1 MKVEN
6 EICRKIF
13 FSRFSSLMTTKSVKK
28 NKNNNNNNNNNNKKQ
43 EQEKKEKAES
53 ELYPNLEQLGLGLGE
68 GAKDIIARVFPT
80 TKSWQAA
87 CKSAR
92 KRQDRGLPLIGSDEA
107 QHGHVAADDVKSRV
121 KRDDFVS
128 VTSKYAAFSRITVG
142 GLQDTLNAVR
152 KKFFFFFFFFFFS
165 LRVSARVGCWQ
176 FVVLFSIL
184 FYCVCFVG
192 LIEWFD

>member
-1 MKVEN
+1 
-6 EICRKIF
+6 
-13 FSRFSSLMTTKSVKK
+13 MTTKSVKK

-152 KKFFFFFFFFFFS
+152 KKFFFFFFFFFFFS
-165 LRVSARVGCWQ
+165 ASFGKSWLLAIRCAFFDSVLLRVFCG
-176 FVVLFSIL
+176 
-184 FYCVCFVG
+184 
-192 LIEWFD
+192 FD

>member
-1 MKVEN
+1 
-6 EICRKIF
+6 
-13 FSRFSSLMTTKSVKK
+13 MTTKSVKK
-28 NKNNNNNNNNNNKKQ
+28 NKNNNNNNNNNNNKKQ

-121 KRDDFVS
+121 KRDDVAS
-128 VTSKYAAFSRITVG
+128 VTSKLAAFSRITVG
-142 GLQDTLNAVR
+142 GLQDTLNALESVVVR
-152 KKFFFFFFFFFFS
+152 KNFFFFFFFFFFLCQFRQELVVGNS
-165 LRVSARVGCWQ
+165 LCFFRFCFTAC
-176 FVVLFSIL
+176 VLW
-184 FYCVCFVG
+184 V
-192 LIEWFD
+192 

>member
-6 EICRKIF
+6 EICRKFF

-28 NKNNNNNNNNNNKKQ
+28 NKNNNNNNNNNNNKKQ

-121 KRDDFVS
+121 KRDDVAS
-128 VTSKYAAFSRITVG
+128 VTSKLAAFSRITVG
-142 GLQDTLNAVR
+142 GLQDTLNALESVVVR
-152 KKFFFFFFFFFFS
+152 KKFFFFFFFFFSASFGKS
-165 LRVSARVGCWQ
+165 WLLAIRCAFFDSVLLRVFCG
-176 FVVLFSIL
+176 
-184 FYCVCFVG
+184 
-192 LIEWFD
+192 FD